1 MKPKNGLIN
10 SREENEARQPY
21 TCGRACAFEEKK
33 KSKNKKHKKKRP
45 TQNTPRN
52 PQQPGDRGHLCTA
65 RDETPPTRLPILA
78 RFHRSRFVE
87 IVLVQLSQSVK
98 TTNVTHT
105 LIDTQTED
113 RRTDRRTDGRTDRR
127 TDRQTDGQTA
137 GRTDRR
143 TDRQTDGQ
151 TDGRTDRLVK

>member
-1 MKPKNGLIN
+1 MNPAAPKTHHEILSIPATETT
-10 SREENEARQPY
+10 SRQRATKHVPRISPY
-21 TCGRACAFEEKK
+21 L
-33 KSKNKKHKKKRP
+33 
-45 TQNTPRN
+45 
-52 PQQPGDRGHLCTA
+52 PGSIDPGC
-65 RDETPPTRLPILA
+65 
-78 RFHRSRFVE
+78 VE
-87 IVLVQLSQSVK
+87 IGVVQLSQLVK

>member
-1 MKPKNGLIN
+1 MRQDSLIL
-10 SREENEARQPY
+10 AA
-21 TCGRACAFEEKK
+21 GRVRSKK
-33 KSKNKKHKKKRP
+33 KKNRKTKNTKKKRP

-105 LIDTQTED
+105 LTDTQTD
-113 RRTDRRTDGRTDRR
+113 
-127 TDRQTDGQTA
+127 
-137 GRTDRR
+137 
-143 TDRQTDGQ
+143 
-151 TDGRTDRLVK
+151 